1 MLRRERAERT
11 RAIENPAPKDLPNA
25 ERRANLCACAMRT
38 SSSATPNLPL
48 QANVAEDVDYA
59 GLHNTPGSARVLC
72 IIPYCIVLVYQYA
85 VYYCLRGGRL
95 YLHTGAY
102 RSTGVRGEQV

>member
-48 QANVAEDVDYA
+48 QANVAEVVDYA
-59 GLHNTPGSARVLC
+59 ATGCDPGAKNR
-72 IIPYCIVLVYQYA
+72 A
-85 VYYCLRGGRL
+85 VRPRRSSPKALPAAL
-95 YLHTGAY
+95 GAY
-102 RSTGVRGEQV
+102 T